1 MCRISVQQCLCPGN
15 PEVTRGGARM
25 EERKEPTTSV
35 LDKEGRGH
43 VTRSVLSLSS
53 AGHREKPFLCSSS
66 ALTTLSG
73 QSCCRPLCSNGVTGL
88 KEDWYIPWDPTK
100 RI

>member
-1 MCRISVQQCLCPGN
+1 
-15 PEVTRGGARM
+15 M

-35 LDKEGRGH
+35 LDKEGRGC
-43 VTRSVLSLSS
+43 VTRSVLSSSS

-73 QSCCRPLCSNGVTGL
+73 RSCCRPLCSSGVTGL
-88 KEDWYIPWDPTK
+88 KEDRYISWDPTK